1 MMSMPDGPRPLF
13 ERLQQCARDRDW
25 ETFGTL
31 LDEAA
36 AAGGDPGEQPEEREA
51 LEAKKALVRRYFEMW
66 NTGAGVVADDV
77 LGPTYLDHAHPN
89 VLGPAAARAL
99 APRFHAAN
107 PDARMIIEAIAAEG
121 EFVTVRNAVHRTRG
135 GKEVVSRG
143 MAFFRVA
150 NGKLVEQWSSFPGK
164 TAAGR

>member
-1 MMSMPDGPRPLF
+1 MSMPDGPRPLF
-13 ERLQQCARDRDW
+13 ERLQQCARDKDW
-25 ETFGTL
+25 ETFASL

-36 AAGGDPGEQPEEREA
+36 SAGGELTEE

-77 LGPTYLDHAHPN
+77 LGPTYVDHANPD

-107 PDARMIIEAIAAEG
+107 PDARLIIEAIAAEG

-150 NGKLVEQWSSFPGK
+150 NGKLVEQWSSYPGK
-164 TAAGR
+164 AAAGR